1 MKVKVIAEAGI
12 NHNCNIQNAFEL
24 VDAALNAG
32 ADVVKFQ
39 AAIPEEVVTQKGEM
53 AKYQIENMGKE
64 LTQLEMTKKIHFD
77 LSSFKEIYY
86 YSKKKGIEFCS
97 TSFGETS
104 TKFLS
109 DFDMPFWK
117 IPSGEINN
125 TPYLRQIATQKKP
138 IVLST
143 GMSNI
148 SEIEFALKILEDS
161 GHDRQLIT
169 LLHCTSEYPAN
180 KKEINLSAIKTLK
193 NIFKVDVGYS
203 DHTLGIE
210 MPIAAVALGATV
222 IEKHITLSR
231 EMEGPDH
238 IASIEPKEFKKMV
251 EDIRNVENAL
261 GDGIKRPT
269 TAEKI
274 IKRSV
279 RRSIVAKTYIK
290 KGEHFTQNNITTKRP
305 EEGIS
310 PIFWDKIINSTSKRN
325 YSPDDLI
332 EW

>member
-1 MKVKVIAEAGI
+1 MRVKVIAEAGI
-12 NHNCNIQNAFEL
+12 NHNCNIKNAFEL
-24 VDAALNAG
+24 VDAAINAG
-32 ADVVKFQ
+32 ADIVKFQ

-64 LTQLEMTKKIHFD
+64 LTQLEMTKKIHLD
-77 LSSFKEIYY
+77 LSSFKEIYN
-86 YSKKKGIEFCS
+86 YSKNRGIEFCS

-104 TKFLS
+104 TKYLS
-109 DFDMPFWK
+109 KFDMPFWK

-125 TPYLRQIATQKKP
+125 TPYLRQIASQKKP
-138 IVLST
+138 IILST

-148 SEIEFALKILEDS
+148 SEIEFALNILDDY
-161 GHDRQLIT
+161 GHDRKLIT

-180 KKEINLSAIKTLK
+180 KKEINLRAIQTLK
-193 NIFKVDVGYS
+193 NTFKVDVGYS

-210 MPIAAVALGATV
+210 IPIAAVALGATV

-231 EMEGPDH
+231 KMKGPDH
-238 IASIEPKEFKKMV
+238 VASLEPKEFKQMV

-269 TAEKI
+269 NAEKV
-274 IKRSV
+274 IKKSV
-279 RRSIVAKTYIK
+279 RRSIVAKTNIK
-290 KGEHFTQNNITTKRP
+290 KGEQFTQKNITTKRP
-305 EEGIS
+305 EGGIS
-310 PIFWDKIINSTSKRN
+310 PIFWDKIINLKSTKN

-332 EW
+332 QW

>member
-1 MKVKVIAEAGI
+1 MSVKVIAEAGI

-24 VDAALNAG
+24 VDAAIDAG
-32 ADVVKFQ
+32 ADIIKFQ
-39 AAIPEEVVTQKGEM
+39 AAIPEEVVTKQGEM
-53 AKYQIENMGKE
+53 AKYQIKNIGKK
-64 LTQLEMTKKIHFD
+64 LTQLEMTKKIHFA

-86 YSKKKGIEFCS
+86 YSKKKGIAFCS
-97 TSFGETS
+97 TSFGEKATHY
-104 TKFLS
+104 LS
-109 DFDMPFWK
+109 SFDMPFWK

-125 TPYLRQIATQKKP
+125 VPYLRQIAFQKKP
-138 IVLST
+138 IILST

-148 SEIEFALKILEDS
+148 SEIEFALEILQES
-161 GHDRQLIT
+161 GHDRNLIT

-180 KKEINLSAIKTLK
+180 KKEINLSAIQTLK
-193 NIFKVDVGYS
+193 NTFKVNVGYS

-231 EMEGPDH
+231 KMKGPDH
-238 IASIEPKEFKKMV
+238 VASLEPKEFKQMV

-269 TAEKI
+269 NAEKV
-274 IKRSV
+274 IKKSV
-279 RRSIVAKTYIK
+279 RRSIVAKTNIK
-290 KGEHFTQNNITTKRP
+290 KGEQFTQKNITTKRP
-305 EEGIS
+305 EGGIS
-310 PIFWDKIINSTSKRN
+310 PIFWDKIIKLKSTKN